1 MQQIPQTILKNATQL
16 PPFLASVGTDDT
28 FLSTHSSVS
37 AGYALKG
44 RKDSVPPICPANQ
57 HLAAAV
63 LLLAIPVRC
72 MEQETQNSKGFREW
86 ESWIAATSTKKSKS
100 ASIKENTDFLQLI
113 FTTEQDSNSTQRF
126 KDKFLATV
134 SWNFWNFSNV
144 WDSSSCSTNSFYFL
158 FSLESLF
165 WIVGIWNIISWD
177 IIAFVHTTNSRDAGF
192 LLLYCS
198 SFWKSISHPH
208 QILTLPQN
216 KCESVNPV

>member
-37 AGYALKG
+37 AGYVLKG

-86 ESWIAATSTKKSKS
+86 ESWIATTSTKKSKS
-100 ASIKENTDFLQLI
+100 HPSKKIQTFYN
-113 FTTEQDSNSTQRF
+113 
-126 KDKFLATV
+126 
-134 SWNFWNFSNV
+134 WFS
-144 WDSSSCSTNSFYFL
+144 
-158 FSLESLF
+158 
-165 WIVGIWNIISWD
+165 
-177 IIAFVHTTNSRDAGF
+177 
-192 LLLYCS
+192 
-198 SFWKSISHPH
+198 
-208 QILTLPQN
+208 PQN
-216 KCESVNPV
+216 KIQTVLKNLKTSFWLPFHKTSGILVMFGILPHVQLILSISCFLWNRCSELLESEILFHGTLLHLFIPQILEMLDSFCSTAPAFEKAFPISIKY